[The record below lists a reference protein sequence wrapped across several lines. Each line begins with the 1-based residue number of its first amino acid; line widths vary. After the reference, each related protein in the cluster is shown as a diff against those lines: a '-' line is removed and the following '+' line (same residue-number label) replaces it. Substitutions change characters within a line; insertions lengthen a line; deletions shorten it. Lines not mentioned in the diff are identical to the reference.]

1 MTKIVRSGLEV
12 YKTKDSNKEEIT
24 KKEDS
29 EGFVFQNGTATE
41 ISYYADMYENS
52 FEYDYEDISS
62 NAQVSFP
69 NVDSSK
75 FYKGKRV
82 CLKKAYNPK
91 KWGDLKNCL
100 TGFITE
106 QTYSM
111 DKVELKISGM
121 AKLLE
126 KKYEF
131 NFTKT
136 KRSIVVKKII
146 ETAGLKANV
155 NVKGLKD
162 DVIDY
167 TNVSSSSSTGSSG
180 DADIDAKVKEIIGN
194 ETDELKKAKL
204 IHQWLSTHNKYKG
217 YECSQKSTPGE
228 CLKSLK
234 NNCADTSRL
243 TCAMF
248 KSAGLNATIIHG
260 AYHFWTVVTIKGK
273 EYASDATHNGRPFNK
288 VWKGLSTGKKCGDTP
303 DC

>member
-121 AKLLE
+121 TKLLE
-126 KKYEF
+126 KKHEF

-167 TNVSSSSSTGSSG
+167 TNVSNNDSSNVSGDIAETAHKICKNSTTELEKAKAIWKWCHDNIKYEKYSNSKKGAEKCFSDKAGNCCDHANVVVTMLKAENIKCAYEHSSSCYGSG
-180 DADIDAKVKEIIGN
+180 HVWAVAFCEGKWYRIDASVKSRGFNQVGN
-194 ETDELKKAKL
+194 GCTGTRKE
-204 IHQWLSTHNKYKG
+204 
-217 YECSQKSTPGE
+217 
-228 CLKSLK
+228 SLG
-234 NNCADTSRL
+234 
-243 TCAMF
+243 F
-248 KSAGLNATIIHG
+248 
-260 AYHFWTVVTIKGK
+260 
-273 EYASDATHNGRPFNK
+273 
-288 VWKGLSTGKKCGDTP
+288 
-303 DC
+303 